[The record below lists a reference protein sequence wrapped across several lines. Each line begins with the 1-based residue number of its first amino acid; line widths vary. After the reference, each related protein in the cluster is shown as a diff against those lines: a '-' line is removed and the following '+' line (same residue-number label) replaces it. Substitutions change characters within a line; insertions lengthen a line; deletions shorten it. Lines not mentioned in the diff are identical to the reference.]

1 MLNAAQSLPPP
12 RRYEVPAFAVPR
24 GACDTHTHVIPMG
37 GWTLVPGA
45 TYMPAAAPADAQLAM
60 LDVLTLDRGVIVQPS
75 VFGTDNTAVID
86 AIARAP
92 TRLRGVAVVEASVTD
107 DALQALHTQGIR
119 GLRFNIMLGGSSL
132 AAMKALAPRMAELG
146 WHAEV
151 LADGLRLPQLASALM
166 ALPCRLVIDHM
177 ASLRNDVGIDAEPM
191 KVLRKLV
198 AERETWVKLSGTYRL
213 AGNPSDPCLAERGRV
228 LTRDAPERMVW
239 GSDWPHVACRPM
251 PDAGRLLNVLAE
263 WFDADPATLQK
274 ILVDNPAELFDF
286 PAIPA
291 V

>member
-1 MLNAAQSLPPP
+1 MLNAARSLPPP
-12 RRYEVPAFAVPR
+12 RHYDAPAFAVPR
-24 GACDTHTHVIPMG
+24 GACDTHTHVIPTS
-37 GWTLVPGA
+37 GWTLVRGA
-45 TYMPAAAPADAQLAM
+45 TYTPAAAPADAQLDM
-60 LDVLTLDRGVIVQPS
+60 LDCLSLDRGVIVQPS

-92 TRLRGVAVVEASVTD
+92 ARLRGVAVVETAVSD
-107 DALQALHTQGIR
+107 DEFQALHAQGIR

-132 AAMKALAPRMAELG
+132 EAMKALAPRMADLG

-151 LADGLRLPQLASALM
+151 LVDGLRLPQLASALT

-177 ASLRNDVGIDAEPM
+177 ASLRSDVGIDAEPT
-191 KVLRKLV
+191 KVLRTLV

-213 AGNPSDPCLAERGRV
+213 ADDPSDPCLAERGRV

-251 PDAGRLLNVLAE
+251 PDAGQLLNVLAE
-263 WFDADPATLQK
+263 WFDADTTTLQK

-286 PAIPA
+286 PALPA
-291 V
+291 D